1 MRVLVAC
8 ATALL
13 VAGCAGPQPPPPGP
27 TETTADAAPTDEHL
41 QGTYRLY
48 VDFWKRTENGL
59 PVPQQPRNEV
69 YAFRTQCR
77 QGDVCVATTAQ
88 LDLADPTRLADNA
101 LTAVL
106 DYANGTWQMTSE
118 VTITCADQ
126 DTKALE
132 SWTLQRRDDGSFAG
146 TYRLGSAAPGCG
158 AAVEAPLT
166 LTWLGATGP
175 AVQFADPAKEE
186 SLTPSA
192 GTGFVGRYR
201 STTTDPDTG
210 GQESQERL
218 ATTTCV
224 RNTERCLA
232 FLTQDTTVEA
242 YELSGDTWTSNR
254 RVITKCPTGA
264 AITATAGNELTIP
277 SPPTSPIGELRG
289 THTVVYP
296 DPCPA
301 TGAFT
306 LFFQRVGD

>member
-1 MRVLVAC
+1 MRVLAAC
-8 ATALL
+8 LVALL
-13 VAGCAGPQPPPPGP
+13 VAGCADAQPAQPSAA
-27 TETTADAAPTDEHL
+27 EADTAAAPTDEHL

-59 PVPQQPRNEV
+59 PVPQEPRNEV

-88 LDLADPTRLADNA
+88 LDLADPTRLADKA
-101 LTAVL
+101 ATATL
-106 DYANGTWQMTSE
+106 DYAHGMWQMTSE
-118 VTITCADQ
+118 VSITCADQ
-126 DTKALE
+126 DTRALE

-166 LTWLGATGP
+166 LTWLGATSP
-175 AVQFADPAKEE
+175 SVQFADPAKEE
-186 SLTPSA
+186 SLTRSA
-192 GTGFVGRYR
+192 GAGFAGRYR

-210 GQESQERL
+210 GQESQELL
-218 ATTTCV
+218 ASTTCV
-224 RNTERCLA
+224 RNTDRCLA
-232 FLTQDTTVEA
+232 FLTRDTLVEA

-254 RVITKCPTGA
+254 RAVTKCPTGA
-264 AITATAGNELTIP
+264 AITATANNELAMP
-277 SPPTSPIGELRG
+277 SPPTDPIGELRG
-289 THTVVYP
+289 THTVVFP

-306 LFFQRVGD
+306 LFLQRVGD